1 MKRHHLIQFTSF
13 ISIASVGFLSMRG
26 FHSQPTGTDYS
37 SLRGNFAS
45 LKATV
50 SKYQDFDENILHE
63 DTNFNNEVQH
73 DLDIILEKAKYFI
86 SEASASELE
95 DSTAILHEAILGM
108 KAKIKKT
115 TPEVLKNY
123 NNISDSDKKSIEDE
137 VYKQLEND
145 VTSRFQEEVDLYLR
159 LNEDTLDAIFK
170 SEVNDGKSNE
180 EMERGVK
187 YESAFLVESLNNH
200 IDMEEIKLEQTIR
213 DRVQNIEKNVIFDN
227 LGVEVTNKQL
237 EKAEIDTT
245 ISDIEEEL
253 MKSAA
258 ESETLMYQEV
268 SALKDSYKEIVNK
281 ILEDFLMKKKISSEQ
296 LEEIKE
302 VIHSKIDDEF
312 DYLFGDETLM
322 LEDIIEDKLV
332 EFEDAS
338 YEDRNIID
346 RATNLGMVTSA
357 GIASSSNNVDIIE
370 KDLDNKK
377 NVLESAI
384 KDSINVM
391 ERNIVEALSST
402 IADTG
407 KRAFKE
413 KGVDLTEEEL
423 SDLMHIETKSM
434 NKLIEV

>member
-1 MKRHHLIQFTSF
+1 
-13 ISIASVGFLSMRG
+13 
-26 FHSQPTGTDYS
+26 
-37 SLRGNFAS
+37 
-45 LKATV
+45 
-50 SKYQDFDENILHE
+50 
-63 DTNFNNEVQH
+63 
-73 DLDIILEKAKYFI
+73 
-86 SEASASELE
+86 
-95 DSTAILHEAILGM
+95 
-108 KAKIKKT
+108 
-115 TPEVLKNY
+115 
-123 NNISDSDKKSIEDE
+123 
-137 VYKQLEND
+137 
-145 VTSRFQEEVDLYLR
+145 
-159 LNEDTLDAIFK
+159 
-170 SEVNDGKSNE
+170 
-180 EMERGVK
+180 
-187 YESAFLVESLNNH
+187 
-200 IDMEEIKLEQTIR
+200 
-213 DRVQNIEKNVIFDN
+213 
-227 LGVEVTNKQL
+227 
-237 EKAEIDTT
+237 
-245 ISDIEEEL
+245 
-253 MKSAA
+253 
-258 ESETLMYQEV
+258 
-268 SALKDSYKEIVNK
+268 
-281 ILEDFLMKKKISSEQ
+281 
-296 LEEIKE
+296 
-302 VIHSKIDDEF
+302 
-312 DYLFGDETLM
+312 M